1 MLADEEPPAFAEI
14 LDLLGNAYSILQS
27 RAAVASTWVTRLAV
41 SVNSILSGI
50 VPAQWGRDGPLAHD
64 LPQLEAVVAD
74 LLTHL
79 PDTPRTTAAQSL
91 REAEITFRSNCDAK
105 ATIELCQRVLSQVTS
120 EDVET
125 EEHISFG
132 MRHNA

>member
-79 PDTPRTTAAQSL
+79 PDTPRTTAA
-91 REAEITFRSNCDAK
+91 EITFRSNCDAK